1 MPIITLPDGTQK
13 DFENPVT
20 LQSVAA
26 SIGEGLANAAIAGQ
40 VNGELVDTSH
50 LIDQDAEVSI
60 ITAKD
65 DAGIEVLRH
74 SCAHLMAQ
82 AVQQLFPKAQVT
94 IGPTIEDGFY
104 YDFAF
109 ERAFTPEDL
118 AAIEKK
124 MKDLAGAKQAV
135 SRSLMSRDDAIAF
148 FEEKG
153 EHYKVEILQ
162 SIPDG
167 EDLSFYQQGEFVD
180 LCRGPHVPD
189 TGKIKAF
196 KLTKVAGAY
205 WRGDSKNAMLQRIY
219 GTAWGDKKALKEY
232 LFRLEE
238 AEKRDHRKLGKRL
251 DLFHTQE
258 EAPGMVFWHPKG
270 WQIWQT
276 LERYIRQVQNNNGY
290 QEIKTPQLVDMSLG
304 EKSGHAD
311 KFGDGMFS
319 VESDS
324 RQYAIKPMNCPCH
337 VQVFNQGLKSYRE
350 LPIRLA
356 EFGSCHRNEPSGT
369 LQGIMRVRGFVQDD
383 AHIFCREDQIQEEV
397 VHFIDV
403 LTDVYRDFGFD
414 DLIIRLSTRPEQ
426 RVGADEVWDR
436 AEKALA
442 DALDFKGLGWEM
454 LPGEGAFYGPKIEFS
469 LKDCLGRVW
478 QCGTIQVDFSMPGR
492 LDAQYVAEDGSRQV
506 PVMLHRAMLGS
517 FERFIG
523 ILIEHYAGDFPVWLA
538 PVQAVVLNIT
548 DSQSDYVQSVTRSLS
563 EAGVRVEA
571 DVRNEKVGFKIR
583 EHTLQKVPYLLVVG
597 GREREAG
604 QIAVRARNGDD
615 LGAMAISDFLAL
627 LRKDEEKKGRTA

>member
-290 QEIKTPQLVDMSLG
+290 QEIKTPQLVDMSLW

-337 VQVFNQGLKSYRE
+337 VQVFNQGLKSYRDCRFDWRS
-350 LPIRLA
+350 LGPVIAMSPLGHCRGLCGFA
-356 EFGSCHRNEPSGT
+356 DSFRM
-369 LQGIMRVRGFVQDD
+369 MR
-383 AHIFCREDQIQEEV
+383 IF
-397 VHFIDV
+397 F
-403 LTDVYRDFGFD
+403 
-414 DLIIRLSTRPEQ
+414 
-426 RVGADEVWDR
+426 
-436 AEKALA
+436 AEKIRSKRKWCIL
-442 DALDFKGLGWEM
+442 
-454 LPGEGAFYGPKIEFS
+454 
-469 LKDCLGRVW
+469 
-478 QCGTIQVDFSMPGR
+478 SMC
-492 LDAQYVAEDGSRQV
+492 
-506 PVMLHRAMLGS
+506 
-517 FERFIG
+517 
-523 ILIEHYAGDFPVWLA
+523 
-538 PVQAVVLNIT
+538 
-548 DSQSDYVQSVTRSLS
+548 SQTCIV
-563 EAGVRVEA
+563 
-571 DVRNEKVGFKIR
+571 
-583 EHTLQKVPYLLVVG
+583 
-597 GREREAG
+597 
-604 QIAVRARNGDD
+604 
-615 LGAMAISDFLAL
+615 ISDS
-627 LRKDEEKKGRTA
+627 TT